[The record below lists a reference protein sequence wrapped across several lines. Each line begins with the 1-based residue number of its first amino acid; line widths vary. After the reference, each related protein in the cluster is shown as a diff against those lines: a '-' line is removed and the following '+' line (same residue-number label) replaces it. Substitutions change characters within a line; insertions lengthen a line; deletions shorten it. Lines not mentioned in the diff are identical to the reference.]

1 MPREQKTTEPKP
13 IPMDKRIKRVLD
25 DSWIAPVYFNAAITE
40 LLNKFN
46 AMSDEELTKYMSR
59 LVAPETARAHVKEI
73 YNRLNNIEN
82 ETYSL

>member
-1 MPREQKTTEPKP
+1 MPRKKKPEEPKFVS
-13 IPMDKRIKRVLD
+13 MDKRIKRVLD

-46 AMSDEELTKYMSR
+46 AMSDEELKRYMEG
-59 LVAPETARAHVKEI
+59 LVAPETAREHVKEI

-82 ETYSL
+82 ETCTL